1 MTREISP
8 YDADVQAS
16 PFGIYL
22 CEKCQGIAPLGAAGA
37 TPARSSDIADGNE
50 SRARLACYCGACE
63 VPHAR
68 LAELHGQYPEN
79 KVVES
84 MIRNRVWAHTYEA
97 APDAW
102 AALSYLDDMRF
113 MVAVLLTLPDEIP
126 AD

>member
-1 MTREISP
+1 MAETTTFTRGPLPAAVCPTCGTAAPMMSGTLTMG
-8 YDADVQAS
+8 DAH
-16 PFGIYL
+16 
-22 CEKCQGIAPLGAAGA
+22 AAYQSH
-37 TPARSSDIADGNE
+37 TRFSCD
-50 SRARLACYCGACE
+50 CGACE

-68 LAELHGQYPEN
+68 LAELHEQYPDN
-79 KVVES
+79 KVLES

-113 MVAVLLTLPDEIP
+113 MVTVLLTLPDEIP